1 MNKEIIKNYTSSNP
15 YSYGGK
21 YRVYSYYP
29 KSTVDEALKRSDTYS
44 KFKQYKRSKKYS
56 PIYVYK
62 KRELFQSDVVFF
74 TKPELVSQ
82 NNGYKYLFTTID
94 VFSKMAWVYP
104 MKQNK
109 CETVMK
115 CFIDILNKCG
125 DKPERLNTDRGS
137 ELLCKKF
144 SAFLRKNNIH
154 HYLSY
159 SLRKCPVVER
169 FNLTIQQLLYRMM
182 NQQNTFEWVKLLD
195 SAMKIYLNRTHRTIK
210 MSPLEGE
217 KEENEPII
225 RRIYFEKYMK
235 VHKKKQNP
243 KFAVGEKV
251 RIFKERGKFHRGYM
265 EDFTEEVF
273 TVSHVDTNL
282 PVPRYRLKEYDG
294 KDIVG
299 SFFQN
304 ELVHYQPEDF
314 YKIDILDER
323 GRGKKKEVLVSYR
336 GYPSHY
342 NEWKLLKDI
351 KQL

>member
-1 MNKEIIKNYTSSNP
+1 
-15 YSYGGK
+15 
-21 YRVYSYYP
+21 
-29 KSTVDEALKRSDTYS
+29 
-44 KFKQYKRSKKYS
+44 
-56 PIYVYK
+56 
-62 KRELFQSDVVFF
+62 
-74 TKPELVSQ
+74 
-82 NNGYKYLFTTID
+82 
-94 VFSKMAWVYP
+94 